1 LAELGLILSM
11 EVDPSRGRQL
21 FCRSWSRRIQDMRW
35 VVGVTGLVLMSGATT
50 GRAVEV
56 LSHKAPRMIG
66 PVARITKDCFMYMH
80 RAASPSRA
88 ALVPAILSL
97 AIAYT
102 AQAAT
107 APAATQLS
115 VLAEE
120 FYITRAQFDPLNF
133 ATANGDSRFD
143 DQIGMSIAPKV
154 RAAYFARIHRLQKQL
169 AQVPR
174 ATLSDAD
181 QLNEDILAFELSSS
195 LDLEHFPEHLLP
207 LNQMDNVPSTL
218 ANYASGT
225 GSQPLTTP
233 KQYRAYLQRLRQLS
247 GWIDQAIG
255 NMREGMRSGVVLP
268 KTITMAMSPQF
279 ERMQSATPEASIFYT
294 PIKNLPEQF
303 SKDDKQELTAA
314 YRDVIV
320 NQLSPAL
327 QRLNHFIQSDY
338 LPASRDTSGLSALPN
353 GSAWYLARIK
363 NNTNLPLTPAAVHQ
377 LGLREVARIQ
387 REFTELGPKL
397 GYDGPPNELSQWVFA
412 QKKFKPFTTDAQVL
426 KAYQEIYAAV
436 SLQLPAYFHI
446 LPKARLS
453 LQLEPELTRATASD
467 HYTPLAADGSHPGV
481 FWPVVNDPRDYST
494 VGMVTL
500 FLHEGVPGHH
510 LHAALLK
517 EMNLPDFRK
526 FNTENSDTA
535 AYTEGWALY
544 SETLG
549 KEFGFYEHPDAYFGH
564 LNDELLRAVRL
575 VVDTGIHAEGWSRE
589 KAIGYARDT
598 LGYSDARAQNQIE
611 RYMVMPAQALSY
623 KIGALKIL
631 ELRERARLGLGGKF
645 TYAGFHDVVI
655 GDGTLPLP
663 ILEARVNAWITREGG
678 SKPDLENP
686 EVKKSQ

>member
-1 LAELGLILSM
+1 MNIPRAKNPSHAARVLA
-11 EVDPSRGRQL
+11 
-21 FCRSWSRRIQDMRW
+21 
-35 VVGVTGLVLMSGATT
+35 T
-50 GRAVEV
+50 
-56 LSHKAPRMIG
+56 
-66 PVARITKDCFMYMH
+66 
-80 RAASPSRA
+80 
-88 ALVPAILSL
+88 LSL
-97 AIAYT
+97 GIACT

-107 APAATQLS
+107 VPAATQIS
-115 VLAEE
+115 VLADE

-143 DQIGMSIAPKV
+143 DQIGMSIAPNV
-154 RAAYFARIHRLQKQL
+154 RANYFVRIHRLQKRL
-169 AQVPR
+169 AQIPHV
-174 ATLSDAD
+174 TLSDAD
-181 QLNEDILAFELSSS
+181 QLNEDILGFELSSS
-195 LDLEHFPEHLLP
+195 LDLESFPEHLLP

-233 KQYRAYLQRLRQLS
+233 KQYRAYLHRLRQLP
-247 GWIDQAIG
+247 GWIDQAIA
-255 NMREGMRSGVVLP
+255 NMREGIRSGVVLP
-268 KTITMAMSPQF
+268 RTITIAMSPQF
-279 ERMQSATPEASIFYT
+279 EHLQSATPEANIFYT
-294 PIKNLPEQF
+294 PINNLPEQF
-303 SKDDKQELTAA
+303 SREDKQQLTAA
-314 YRDVIV
+314 YREVIV
-320 NQLSPAL
+320 NQISPAL
-327 QRLNHFIQSDY
+327 QRLNHFIQKEY
-338 LPASRDTSGLSALPN
+338 LPASRDTSGLGALPN

-363 NNTNLPLTPAAVHQ
+363 NNTNLPLTSAAIHQ
-377 LGLREVARIQ
+377 LGLKEVARIQ
-387 REFTELGPKL
+387 QEFTELGPKL
-397 GYDGPPNELSQWVFA
+397 GYEGPANKLPQWVFE
-412 QKKFKPFTTDAQVL
+412 QRQFKPFTADTQVL
-426 KAYQEIYAAV
+426 QAYQQIYAAV

-481 FWPVVNDPRDYST
+481 FWPVVNDPKDYST

-549 KEFGFYEHPDAYFGH
+549 KEFGFYVHPDAYFGH

-575 VVDTGIHAEGWSRE
+575 VVDTGIHAQGWSRE
-589 KAIGYARDT
+589 QAIAYAEEI
-598 LGYSDARAQNQIE
+598 LGYSEARAQNQIE

-631 ELRERARLGLGGKF
+631 ELRERARQALGGRF
-645 TYAGFHDVVI
+645 SYSGFHDVVI

-663 ILEARVNAWITREGG
+663 ILEARVDAWITRER
-678 SKPDLENP
+678 K
-686 EVKKSQ
+686 Q